1 MKPPIRLVWKLATTA
16 SRFRPI
22 GLAMA
27 LAAAMAM
34 PFPSHADPDGAWD
47 AERAVAGMERL
58 RAEIRVLT
66 ELAAAQ
72 AGLLAWN
79 RVRAETGAGP
89 AVLPA
94 SLCAEAALAPWC
106 RMLPAT
112 FGPAAAGE
120 READPND
127 PAGMAEAPARDG
139 QREDGDR

>member
-1 MKPPIRLVWKLATTA
+1 MKPAPCRLVALA
-16 SRFRPI
+16 I
-22 GLAMA
+22 V
-27 LAAAMAM
+27 LAAATAIS
-34 PFPSHADPDGAWD
+34 FPVHAGAAEAWD

-66 ELAAAQ
+66 GLAAAQ

-106 RMLPAT
+106 RVLPVT
-112 FGPAAAGE
+112 FGPAGTGE
-120 READPND
+120 READPDD
-127 PAGMAEAPARDG
+127 PAGMAPPSTHGG
-139 QREDGDR
+139 QTEDEER